1 MNNEFIM
8 PAPPLPRT
16 PAEEEKLR
24 GRLTGFKGGYDEG
37 YLRGRLAVL
46 DGRPEEPQPVG
57 ISM

>member
-24 GRLTGFKGGYDEG
+24 GRLTGFKEAMTKDICGDVW
-37 YLRGRLAVL
+37 LFWTDARRS
-46 DGRPEEPQPVG
+46 R
-57 ISM
+57 SR